1 MSRKQHKV
9 SLVILLV
16 VVLAGVLFG
25 GERSFAGNKLE
36 IEAGF
41 YSLTAKTAK
50 RTGSNSNFGVYR
62 AAFGFG
68 VGPQVDIQVGY
79 TLFMT
84 GIIGGDLGFGPDLG
98 VQYFPMTD
106 SGARRFSNEKVVIN
120 VNDVLRPFVG
130 AGFHQ
135 RQFQS
140 VDSSY
145 AGFSIGGGVEM
156 AWTDDYSLKGEARY
170 LLLNGPTNA
179 TANQLDL
186 LFGLSF
192 SL

>member
-1 MSRKQHKV
+1 MRRKLHR
-9 SLVILLV
+9 IAFV
-16 VVLAGVLFG
+16 VMLAVAAFAS
-25 GERSFAGNKLE
+25 ERAAAGNKLE
-36 IEAGF
+36 VATGF
-41 YSLTAKTAK
+41 YSLSAKTAK
-50 RTGSNSNFGVYR
+50 RTGSTSNFGVYR
-62 AAFGFG
+62 AAYGFGF
-68 VGPQVDIQVGY
+68 GPQVDLQIGY
-79 TLFMT
+79 TLFMSD
-84 GIIGGDLGFGPDLG
+84 IIGGDLGFGPDLG
-98 VQYFPMTD
+98 LQYFPMTD
-106 SGARRFSNEKVVIN
+106 SGARRFVTDKVSIN
-120 VNDVLRPFVG
+120 VNDVLRPFVS

-145 AGFSIGGGVEM
+145 AGFSFGGGAEM
-156 AWTDDYSLKGEARY
+156 AWSEDYSLKAEARY

>member
-1 MSRKQHKV
+1 MRHKLHKLAFV
-9 SLVILLV
+9 VLLV
-16 VVLAGVLFG
+16 AIVFG
-25 GERSFAGNKLE
+25 DESASAGNKLE
-36 IEAGF
+36 VATGF
-41 YSLTAKTAK
+41 YSLTAKTSK
-50 RTGSNSNFGVYR
+50 RSGSASNFGVYR
-62 AAFGFG
+62 AAYGFGFG
-68 VGPQVDIQVGY
+68 AQVDLQIGY
-79 TLFMT
+79 TLFMSD
-84 GIIGGDLGFGPDLG
+84 IVGGDLGFGPDLG
-98 VQYFPMTD
+98 LQYFPMTD
-106 SGARRFSNEKVVIN
+106 SGARRFVTDKVSIN
-120 VNDVLRPFVG
+120 VNDVLRPFIS

-145 AGFSIGGGVEM
+145 AGFSFGGGAEM
-156 AWTDDYSLKGEARY
+156 AWSEDYSLKAEVRY